1 MTICA
6 QTSLGEVFEAWS
18 PLERDSFH
26 SVLRP
31 VAANC
36 QKWEQ
41 RAHVLLVR
49 DAMTATLITPRRRA
63 IQPNSDRREPAE
75 RDRSHWAA
83 NIGS

>member
-36 QKWEQ
+36 QKWGTIEPTSFLFGMQ
-41 RAHVLLVR
+41 DSNADH
-49 DAMTATLITPRRRA
+49 TAETGHPV
-63 IQPNSDRREPAE
+63 Q
-75 RDRSHWAA
+75 
-83 NIGS
+83 